1 MTELHLNVSRVKAA
15 DETGSGITEWGSD
28 DIYVAAVT
36 MDRRGVVNIVDE
48 IRIGEFDDG
57 DAKNFSPAKTLTSIR
72 LNSRH
77 YPQAYGAVVGWRA
90 RQWQADSSVSG

>member
-28 DIYVAAVT
+28 DIYLAAVT
-36 MDRRGVVNIVDE
+36 MDGRGVVNIVDE

-57 DAKNFSPAKTLTSIR
+57 DVKNFYRPR
-72 LNSRH
+72 R
-77 YPQAYGAVVGWRA
+77 
-90 RQWQADSSVSG
+90 